1 MNSQVRLYF
10 ILANVAIAISLMLTC
25 FFAVRSWRNASATEK
40 SCRSDISTVKAQF
53 TTLPKENIIVSA
65 TEVMTELPI
74 RTSSGE
80 LSKRFRLAGIIFGT
94 QNFGAINPQAI
105 IDDKQLVR
113 QSVVMRGDEVVSG
126 ITVVDIKQSS
136 IILRDAVGE
145 EELFLEKRSTSTST
159 TKNETT
165 ENQAEETVISREDAA
180 KRFGGVEVFP
190 GRWEF
195 DRKVVM
201 NYYDELMNN
210 GERMLTIFDSMD
222 PVYEV
227 DEIGGRNITG
237 YEVGVEGEQEFFI
250 AAGLENGD
258 IVRAVNS
265 VPMANRRFAERFI
278 KEFVNGQTEMFVLEV
293 ERDGKVE
300 KKVYT
305 IK

>member
-10 ILANVAIAISLMLTC
+10 ILSNVAIAITLMLTC
-25 FFAVRSWRNASATEK
+25 FFAIRSWGNTSAVEATSDSATK
-40 SCRSDISTVKAQF
+40 KVKPQF
-53 TTLPKENIIVSA
+53 TQLPEKNIFA
-65 TEVMTELPI
+65 TASEVMIERPL

-80 LSKRFRLAGIIFGT
+80 LAKRFRLAGIIFGT
-94 QNFGAINPQAI
+94 QNFGAMNPQAI

-113 QSVVMRGDEVVSG
+113 QSVVIRGDEVVKG
-126 ITVVDIKQSS
+126 VTVVEIKQTSVV
-136 IILRDAVGE
+136 LRDSIGE
-145 EELFLEKRSTSTST
+145 EELFLEKRKSPTPTTQAAGQTAST
-159 TKNETT
+159 E
-165 ENQAEETVISREDAA
+165 VMLSREEAA

-195 DRKVVM
+195 DREVM
-201 NYYDELMNN
+201 MDYYDELMND
-210 GERMLTIFDSMD
+210 GERMLSIFDSMD
-222 PVYEV
+222 PVYEIDIV
-227 DEIGGRNITG
+227 GARNITG
-237 YEVGVEGEQEFFI
+237 YVVGVEGEQEFFT

-258 IVRAVNS
+258 IVRTVNS

-293 ERDGKVE
+293 ERDGKIE

>member
-10 ILANVAIAISLMLTC
+10 LLANIAIGITLM
-25 FFAVRSWRNASATEK
+25 FACYFAINSWGN
-40 SCRSDISTVKAQF
+40 KAAMDNICKTSSIPAKPQF
-53 TTLPKENIIVSA
+53 TNLPKTNIFA
-65 TEVMTELPI
+65 TAAEVMTERPI
-74 RTSSGE
+74 RISTGE
-80 LSKRFRLAGIIFGT
+80 LAKRFRLAGIIFGT
-94 QNFGAINPQAI
+94 QNFGAMNPQAI

-113 QSVVMRGDEVVSG
+113 QSVVMRGDEVVQG
-126 ITVVDIKQSS
+126 ITVVEIKQTSV
-136 IILRDAVGE
+136 ILRDAKGE
-145 EELFLEKRSTSTST
+145 EELFLEKRSSPTPVATASAEATDI
-159 TKNETT
+159 NE
-165 ENQAEETVISREDAA
+165 QQLSRDEVA

-195 DRKVVM
+195 NREVVM
-201 NYYDELMNN
+201 DYYDELMNN
-210 GERMLTIFDSMD
+210 GERMLSIFDSMD

-227 DEIGGRNITG
+227 DAIGDRYITG
-237 YEVGVEGEQEFFI
+237 YEVGVEGEQEFFT

-258 IVRAVNS
+258 IVRTVNS

-300 KKVYT
+300 KMVYT

>member
-10 ILANVAIAISLMLTC
+10 MLANIAIGITLMFAS
-25 FFAVRSWRNASATEK
+25 FFAIRSWGNASAIEVA
-40 SCRSDISTVKAQF
+40 SS
-53 TTLPKENIIVSA
+53 SA
-65 TEVMTELPI
+65 TKKAEPQFSQLPEANIFAAASEVMTERPL

-80 LSKRFRLAGIIFGT
+80 LAKRFRLAGTIFGT
-94 QNFGAINPQAI
+94 QNFGAMNPQAI

-113 QSVVMRGDEVVSG
+113 QSVVMRGDEVVQG
-126 ITVVDIKQSS
+126 ITVVEIKQTSV
-136 IILRDAVGE
+136 ILRDAKGE
-145 EELFLEKRSTSTST
+145 EELFQEKRSSPTSVATAP
-159 TKNETT
+159 
-165 ENQAEETVISREDAA
+165 AEAIANGEQQLSRDAAA

-195 DRKVVM
+195 NREVVM
-201 NYYDELMNN
+201 DYYDELMNN
-210 GERMLTIFDSMD
+210 GERMLSIFDSMD

-227 DEIGGRNITG
+227 DAIGDRYITG
-237 YEVGVEGEQEFFI
+237 YEVGVEGEQEFFT

-258 IVRAVNS
+258 IVRTVNS

>member
-10 ILANVAIAISLMLTC
+10 ILSNVAIAITLMFAG
-25 FFAVRSWRNASATEK
+25 FFAIRSWGNASAVEATSESATK
-40 SCRSDISTVKAQF
+40 KVKPQF
-53 TTLPKENIIVSA
+53 TQLPEKNIFA
-65 TEVMTELPI
+65 TASEVMIERPL

-80 LSKRFRLAGIIFGT
+80 LAKRFRLAGIIFGT
-94 QNFGAINPQAI
+94 QNFGAMNPQAI

-113 QSVVMRGDEVVSG
+113 QSVVIRGDEVVKG
-126 ITVVDIKQSS
+126 VTVVEIKQTSVV
-136 IILRDAVGE
+136 LRDSIGE
-145 EELFLEKRSTSTST
+145 EELFLEKRKSPTPTTQAAGQTAST
-159 TKNETT
+159 E
-165 ENQAEETVISREDAA
+165 VMLSREEAA

-195 DRKVVM
+195 DREVM
-201 NYYDELMNN
+201 MDYYDELMND
-210 GERMLTIFDSMD
+210 GERMLSIFDSMD
-222 PVYEV
+222 PVYEIDIV
-227 DEIGGRNITG
+227 GARNITG
-237 YEVGVEGEQEFFI
+237 YVVGVEGEQEFFT

-258 IVRAVNS
+258 IVRTVNS

-293 ERDGKVE
+293 ERDGKIE